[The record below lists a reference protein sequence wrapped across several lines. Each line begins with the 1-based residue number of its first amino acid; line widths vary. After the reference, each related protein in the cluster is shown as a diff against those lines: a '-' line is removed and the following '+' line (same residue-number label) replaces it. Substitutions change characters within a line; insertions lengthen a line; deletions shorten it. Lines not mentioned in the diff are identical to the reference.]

1 MEAQY
6 AAYAAQRQNAYL
18 MQAGMQGGMQGGMG
32 LEYPSQG
39 IDYPGMNDV
48 MCGRGTFLSVARDN
62 VLCLRTSDHTRSRS
76 SLSIYL
82 LFAIHAHTLCLHS
95 LLLTICYAITGG
107 GTNNHIGNIRFR
119 QLVNEH
125 KLRYLAASK
134 VDKPKVAMEV
144 VQIWRALDPPGRYLT
159 KTDASQGDDSLWHD
173 VGDKKAREKASQ
185 CLRERTPD
193 VMPFVKQLQEQEK
206 KKKEEDKK
214 RKDEDKSL
222 KSSKSGKSKE
232 NRKSAADTV
241 VSSAT
246 PDATLSMATP
256 ASTLA
261 TPDVTNSSNSVPI
274 EKKKKHKSRD
284 EVAQT
289 IPTAAALMEN
299 VFDDEDFDGDEDDLL
314 SYATYQ
320 KQMQEFLDSAPKGEN
335 GDEYSITDR
344 SILMETMSTN
354 SKEWVKSFQSLGSN
368 GSNMMMSIGTSLRDV
383 EEMPPPD
390 SLSRSD
396 MMSNRSQKM
405 MKQTGN
411 NSISMLSDLTDFSSH
426 RNKSTRSGRMQNA
439 KAPSNFSMMSE
450 LTDLSEGLKDMG
462 LQQGN
467 GAS

>member
-1 MEAQY
+1 MSCAEEVRSSNEMWKY
-6 AAYAAQRQNAYL
+6 CAA
-18 MQAGMQGGMQGGMG
+18 
-32 LEYPSQG
+32 
-39 IDYPGMNDV
+39 
-48 MCGRGTFLSVARDN
+48 TFLAVVVHVLYSVLTVENEDSYRMQCN
-62 VLCLRTSDHTRSRS
+62 IKVTSPHNSI
-76 SLSIYL
+76 SL
-82 LFAIHAHTLCLHS
+82 F
-95 LLLTICYAITGG
+95 TGG

-144 VQIWRALDPPGRYLT
+144 VQVWRSLDPPGRYLT
-159 KTDASQGDDSLWHD
+159 KTDASQGDNSLWHD
-173 VGDKKAREKASQ
+173 VGDKKSREKASQ

-193 VMPFVKQLQEQEK
+193 VMPFVKQLQDQEK

-214 RKDEDKSL
+214 LKDDDKSQ
-222 KSSKSGKSKE
+222 KSSKSGKSKGS
-232 NRKSAADTV
+232 RTKSDADTV

-256 ASTLA
+256 ASALA
-261 TPDVTNSSNSVPI
+261 APEVINSSNSVPVD
-274 EKKKKHKSRD
+274 KKKHKSRD

-299 VFDDEDFDGDEDDLL
+299 IFDDEDFDGEEDDIL

-320 KQMQEFLDSAPKGEN
+320 KQMTEFLDSAPKGEN
-335 GDEYSITDR
+335 ADEYSVTDR

-368 GSNMMMSIGTSLRDV
+368 GSNMMMSIGTSIRDV
-383 EEMPPPD
+383 EDMPPPD
-390 SLSRSD
+390 SISRSD
-396 MMSNRSQKM
+396 MMSNPSQKM

-411 NSISMLSDLTDFSSH
+411 NSISMLSDLSDFSSI

-467 GAS
+467 GHI